1 MGLVLDDWNWCFS
14 ALPFFDLDHT
24 LLVVCLAFG
33 CTLHT
38 SHSHLP
44 IYPSRLICSL
54 STCRGDDT
62 VLSNHHRRRP
72 IALAR
77 VGMA

>member
-1 MGLVLDDWNWCFS
+1 VGLVLDDWNWCFS
-14 ALPFFDLDHT
+14 ALPFFDLDHPPRGMS
-24 LLVVCLAFG
+24 CFR